1 MRKLIVANIMSL
13 DGCYEGPGRNVMA
26 LPMDG
31 AFDSYNLERMEA
43 ADTVLLGGDS
53 YKLFSSFWPG
63 MANNPDA
70 SPTHREFS
78 KLYNKID
85 KVVVSNNL
93 TSEKIVELWQDT
105 TSIIGGDAVYDEIA
119 KLKRKRGK
127 DIVVYGSRILWNDLL
142 AHGLV
147 DELHFMVG
155 NIVLGD
161 STPIFI
167 EPIAYNDPKL
177 SLQLIDS
184 SKFKGSENLLVQ
196 YAVKYKNAKP

>member
-184 SKFKGSENLLVQ
+184 RKFKGSENLLVQ